1 MRDIFFENGSMAF
14 ACSLSTE
21 LVGMKSSGK
30 TREASNI
37 IRSIKAD
44 CLNGFLRYRTYIA
57 LTSSIWLRQLP
68 QRKNAQHKLSFYL
81 VVHHEASI
89 TVIGYNIRSMCWPH
103 VLFVSIITS
112 SQPSNHKTFYNNCVY
127 I

>member
-21 LVGMKSSGK
+21 LVGMISSGK

-44 CLNGFLRYRTYIA
+44 CLNGFLSSYIA

-68 QRKNAQHKLSFYL
+68 QRKNAQHKFSFYL

-89 TVIGYNIRSMCWPH
+89 TVIGCNIRSM
-103 VLFVSIITS
+103 F
-112 SQPSNHKTFYNNCVY
+112 
-127 I
+127 

>member
-21 LVGMKSSGK
+21 LVGMKSFGK

-37 IRSIKAD
+37 IRSIKTD

-81 VVHHEASI
+81 VVHHEATI
-89 TVIGYNIRSMCWPH
+89 TVTIILGQCVDLNA
-103 VLFVSIITS
+103 LFVSIITN
-112 SQPSNHKTFYNNCVY
+112 SQPSNRNIFYNNCVY

>member
-1 MRDIFFENGSMAF
+1 MRDIYFENGSMAF
-14 ACSLSTE
+14 ACSLSTK

-68 QRKNAQHKLSFYL
+68 QRKNAQHKLSFCL

-89 TVIGYNIRSMCWPH
+89 TVIGYNIRSMC
-103 VLFVSIITS
+103 
-112 SQPSNHKTFYNNCVY
+112 
-127 I
+127 